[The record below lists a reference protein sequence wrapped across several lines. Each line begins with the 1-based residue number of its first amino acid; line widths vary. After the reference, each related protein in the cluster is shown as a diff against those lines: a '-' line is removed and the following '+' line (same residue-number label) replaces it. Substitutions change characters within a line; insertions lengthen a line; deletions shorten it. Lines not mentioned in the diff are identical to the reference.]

1 MPVNLAV
8 LLGALAKTAEPRYLA
23 EGTTVWQLDLTI
35 RHEGRAAST
44 VPVSWVSPPSGVAP
58 ASWSPGEELLV
69 VGAVRRRFY
78 RAGGA
83 TVSRT
88 DVLAETVVPT
98 RHRKRAAALLADAVA
113 PLLSSL

>member
-1 MPVNLAV
+1 MVGHGL
-8 LLGALAKTAEPRYLA
+8 
-23 EGTTVWQLDLTI
+23 
-35 RHEGRAAST
+35 
-44 VPVSWVSPPSGVAP
+44 GVALTC
-58 ASWSPGEELLV
+58 AWRRKNSP
-69 VGAVRRRFY
+69 
-78 RAGGA
+78 AGGA